1 MLKVRV
7 LSQFKKIA
15 LDCLFPQICLF
26 CRKNTE
32 KDRFALI
39 CGGCFSKISFASAV
53 FCPRCFRRR
62 PKATNC
68 PSCAPKLHIKI
79 LAAAASYED
88 EKIRTLIHKL
98 KYDRLKELAHPLA
111 EFLINYL
118 RLAAP
123 RWCRDKSLTLIPVP
137 LHKRKENWR
146 GFNQSELIGKIIA
159 GDFGWHFEN
168 SALARTR
175 NNPAQV
181 DLKSFEERRENVK
194 NLFAVKKPEVV
205 KNKKIVLIDDVF
217 TSGATLSE
225 CARVLKTA
233 GAKRIYGLVIAR
245 G

>member
-1 MLKVRV
+1 MLNILV
-7 LSQFKKIA
+7 LSQLKKFA
-15 LDCLFPQICLF
+15 LDCLFPQTCLF

-32 KDRFALI
+32 KEKFALI

-68 PSCAPKLHIKI
+68 PSCSPKLHLKI

-98 KYDRLKELAHPLA
+98 KYNCLKELAQPLA
-111 EFLINYL
+111 ELLINYL
-118 RLAAP
+118 KLAAP
-123 RWCRDKSLTLIPVP
+123 RWRRDKSITLIPVP

-159 GDFGWHFEN
+159 ENFGWHFEN
-168 SALARTR
+168 SVLTRIR

-181 DLKSFEERRENVK
+181 DLKSFKERRENVK
-194 NLFAVKKPEVV
+194 NLFAVKKPEIV

-225 CARVLKTA
+225 CARVLKMA